1 MMAKSKE
8 EAFMWVTSLSL
19 LAVPRPGQSIMQ
31 AQGPSSYF
39 SHLQN
44 TMSLN
49 QRPEDEVEEE
59 GPPLKKKKRSKSK
72 SHKFSNISARAFIS
86 VA

>member
-8 EAFMWVTSLSL
+8 EAFMWVTSLGL
-19 LAVPRPGQSIMQ
+19 LALPRPGQNILQ

-39 SHLQN
+39 SLLQN
-44 TMSLN
+44 TLSLN
-49 QRPEDEVEEE
+49 QRTEGDEAE